1 MSDLVQAH
9 PSGGYILDELFVGM
23 TAEKHVDITEARIVQ
38 FAEASDDFNPVHM
51 DEAYAAKTAYRGRI
65 AHGLLSASVGS
76 AVVGTM
82 LPGAGAIFLSQ
93 TLTFQ
98 KPVRIGDTLIAR
110 VTVAEVD
117 PESARVVL
125 KAQGLVGEDVVMDGE
140 ALVRVPRR
148 RRPAKD

>member
-23 TAEKHVDITEARIVQ
+23 TAEKHVQ

-51 DEAYAAKTAYRGRI
+51 DEAYASKTAYRGRI
-65 AHGLLSASVGS
+65 AHGLLSASIGS
-76 AVVGTM
+76 AVVGTL

-93 TLTFQ
+93 TLSFS
-98 KPVRIGDTLIAR
+98 KPVRIGDTLTAR

-125 KAQGLVGEDVVMDGE
+125 KAQGLVNGEVVMDGE